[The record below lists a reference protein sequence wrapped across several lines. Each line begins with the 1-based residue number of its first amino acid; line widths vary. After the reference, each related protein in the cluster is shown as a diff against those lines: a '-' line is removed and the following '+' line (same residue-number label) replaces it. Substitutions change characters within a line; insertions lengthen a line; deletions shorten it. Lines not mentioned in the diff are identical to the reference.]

1 MMTSI
6 AKKVEKH
13 RKMTLYKDEL
23 FYDKSITRNYIIKC
37 AIDATKLMD
46 VKAIIV
52 DSLKGKTARI
62 MATYRASV
70 PLFITTNSER
80 LARELSLSYG
90 VYSNLVDNNFKRTT
104 EFVVTSLKMLK
115 EQNIVNDKDTV
126 IIISGNPNRDTDKGT
141 EFMEINT
148 VEDAIKGRNI

>member
-1 MMTSI
+1 
-6 AKKVEKH
+6 
-13 RKMTLYKDEL
+13 
-23 FYDKSITRNYIIKC
+23 
-37 AIDATKLMD
+37 MD
-46 VKAIIV
+46 IKAIIV

-80 LARELSLSYG
+80 LARELALSYG
-90 VYSNLVDNNFKRTT
+90 VYSNLVDNNFKRTI

-115 EQNIVNDKDTV
+115 EQGVVNDKDTV
-126 IIISGNPNRDTDKGT
+126 IIISGNPNRNIEKGT